1 MTTNQGIQIFKWSV
15 VAIAIIFLFLLFRRC
30 GNVKTKNPVK
40 ADTSTVKKTIP
51 SKKVDTFYLPSEP
64 IVVYRNTPKYKN
76 IHDTLESFNDV
87 DTANILKEYYA
98 TKYYKDEIDLGEAG
112 KISLYDTLSE
122 NRIEGRGYVANLN
135 KVIETKTINV
145 PAKKKAILYFGMEV
159 LGNQQDFI
167 TASGVGLSLKT
178 KNDKIYGVKALLTK
192 QGNPVY
198 GFQFM
203 LPIRLRKSN

>member
-30 GNVKTKNPVK
+30 GNGGKIKEVVKIDTLTVVKTVEL
-40 ADTSTVKKTIP
+40 KTI
-51 SKKVDTFYLPSEP
+51 DTFYTPSATKT
-64 IVVYRNTPKYKN
+64 VYQKVTEYKT
-76 IHDTLESFNDV
+76 DTLETFNDV
-87 DTANILKEYYA
+87 DTATILKQYYA
-98 TKYYKDEIDLGEAG
+98 TLFYKDEINLGEAG
-112 KISLYDTLSE
+112 NVTLYDTITK
-122 NRIEGRGYVANLN
+122 NKIAGRGFLANLN

-203 LPIRLRKSN
+203 LPIRLKKVN